1 MESFNT
7 QNVYD
12 SLMFNNC
19 KELTSIDLSSFDTS
33 KVRTFSHMFA
43 GCEKLTNIDFNLDG
57 NEVNDLSYLF
67 FECRSLQNVNMFK
80 LI

>member
-1 MESFNT
+1 
-7 QNVYD
+7 
-12 SLMFNNC
+12 
-19 KELTSIDLSSFDTS
+19 
-33 KVRTFSHMFA
+33 MFA

-80 LI
+80 LIWTFNSFSYRYSKIS